1 MANPAITIMQLE
13 MALNNMQN
21 TMVNE
26 DGSLALDDTFLKMFD
41 ELLSQ
46 LQEARRVAED
56 IRKK

>member
-21 TMVNE
+21 TMVKE